1 MVGLYLTFWV
11 LFFLITLFW
20 AFYLVWRDLW
30 VTAGMVVLGSNLI
43 WLLSLTVDGVSRAP
57 EVMSIVMA
65 SWPLGVVAFLV
76 GLIRLELTVTRI
88 DHALSTGES
97 AAEQHIVAAPP
108 AETTDSV

>member
-11 LFFLITLFW
+11 LFFLITVFW

-43 WLLSLTVDGVSRAP
+43 WLLSLTVDGVGRAP

-65 SWPLGVVAFLV
+65 SWPLGVVAFLI
-76 GLIRLELTVTRI
+76 GFIRLELTVTRI

-97 AAEQHIVAAPP
+97 AERLHDAASSP
-108 AETTDSV
+108 AEIRDNA